1 MWFKCL
7 GLAQVGC
14 SSVSRGS
21 DWCHLLAF
29 DCGWSTLEGPKKLH
43 SHLGPSTGMAGRLG
57 SAGHSPLQVVSGP
70 LAWSLRQVSFTVAQQ
85 TRTPTQKL
93 LVLLKA
99 RPGMDIAPLPLFSI
113 AQRNH
118 TSFQI
123 QEGKQTPPIK
133 GKSIQKNIWAS
144 LNHHSYK
151 PRGKD

>member
-1 MWFKCL
+1 MWFKRL

-14 SSVSRGS
+14 SSAPWGS
-21 DWCHLLAF
+21 NWCHLLAF

-70 LAWSLRQVSFTVAQQ
+70 PARSLQQVSFTVAQHTQ
-85 TRTPTQKL
+85 TPTQKL
-93 LVLLKA
+93 LALLKA

-118 TSFQI
+118 TSSQI

-133 GKSIQKNIWAS
+133 GKSNKKTYGH
-144 LNHHSYK
+144 L
-151 PRGKD
+151 